1 MTKKKEE
8 KVENGMSDF
17 SIEIKRDIVDI
28 INDSPSLVLLGEK
41 EYVVKNMRYY
51 SLYRICRLVMD
62 MRKADET
69 LDTDQKV
76 ITALCTDLDAMCEIM
91 AIVLCN
97 HRFTPD
103 DIHSYEDVDDVL
115 SRNDKMVAMMKAK
128 VMNSTFDTN
137 QWAAIVLGAIKSI
150 DLSGFF
156 LLKKSVSTLTDS
168 LLMRKKKSEETASQF
183 MQFMAVDN
191 THTKY
196 LKGTD
201 KKAWNNYK
209 EAYEAN
215 KQLETFM
222 GGLGANKLK
231 AGEEMEIPVNKGKKK
246 KKKE

>member
-1 MTKKKEE
+1 MTKKNKVTEE
-8 KVENGMSDF
+8 PKVENEMSDF

-28 INDSPSLVLLGEK
+28 INDSPSLVKLGDK

-51 SLYRICRLVMD
+51 ALYRICRLVMD

-69 LDTDQKV
+69 LDTDNAV

-103 DIHSYEDVDDVL
+103 DIHSYEDVDDVM

-137 QWAAIVLGAIKSI
+137 QWAAIILGAIKSI

-156 LLKKSVSTLTDS
+156 LLRKSVSTLTDS
-168 LLMRKKKSEETASQF
+168 LLMRRKKSEETASQF
-183 MQFMAVDN
+183 MEALSLQTQATSSEPSPN
-191 THTKY
+191 T
-196 LKGTD
+196 D
-201 KKAWNNYK
+201 
-209 EAYEAN
+209 
-215 KQLETFM
+215 
-222 GGLGANKLK
+222 
-231 AGEEMEIPVNKGKKK
+231 
-246 KKKE
+246 

>member
-1 MTKKKEE
+1 MTRKKKETE
-8 KVENGMSDF
+8 EPKVENEMSDF

-28 INDSPSLVLLGEK
+28 INDSPSLVKLGDK

-51 SLYRICRLVMD
+51 ALYRICRLVMD

-69 LDTDQKV
+69 LDTDNAV

-103 DIHSYEDVDDVL
+103 DIHSYEDVDDVM

-137 QWAAIVLGAIKSI
+137 QWAAIILGAIKSI

-168 LLMRKKKSEETASQF
+168 LLMRKKKSEETASLF
-183 MQFMAVDN
+183 MEALSLQTQATSSELSPN
-191 THTKY
+191 T
-196 LKGTD
+196 D
-201 KKAWNNYK
+201 
-209 EAYEAN
+209 
-215 KQLETFM
+215 
-222 GGLGANKLK
+222 
-231 AGEEMEIPVNKGKKK
+231 
-246 KKKE
+246 